1 MVWDYKN
8 VKLKK
13 FIQKTFPIRDDVP
26 DTIEEDGYVWIKTRR
41 IESLYKNVKT
51 GDRRIIDHDLYEF
64 EFGTPPGQT
73 VTIEGEEWQWE
84 RNVSGFAEIAD
95 LSGVLKRAHN
105 MKFETKFT
113 RPPLDNDGTGY
124 GIT

>member
-8 VKLKK
+8 VRLKR
-13 FIQKTFPIRDDVP
+13 FIQKTFSIKDDVP
-26 DTIEEDGYVWIKTRR
+26 DTIKEEGHVWIKTRR
-41 IESLYKNVKT
+41 IESLYVNTKT
-51 GDRRIIDHDLYEF
+51 GEKKTVDNDLYEF
-64 EFGTPPGQT
+64 EFGKPPEQT
-73 VTIEGEEWQWE
+73 ISIDGGKWRWE

-95 LSGVLKRAHN
+95 LKGVLKRSHN

-113 RPPLDNDGTGY
+113 RPPLENNGMGY